1 MMRLSSTVE
10 TSNLQFVSGTALLPI
25 QGFYPACIIFHF
37 PPFWA
42 FQGGCGWEGG
52 GSDYSYIRVI
62 ADWFYMLIHL
72 LSYTR
77 REIVEVVYY
86 FLIPVVA
93 PSELLQVLL

>member
-1 MMRLSSTVE
+1 M
-10 TSNLQFVSGTALLPI
+10 QFVSGTALLLI
-25 QGFYPACIIFHF
+25 QGFYPACIIPF
-37 PPFWA
+37 PPFCA

-62 ADWFYMLIHL
+62 ADWFYMPIHL

-77 REIVEVVYY
+77 PEIIEAVYY
-86 FLIPVVA
+86 FLVRVVM